1 MTDHAPTE
9 REPRRFGYLFGQ
21 VMKAH
26 PTADVRLV
34 NDILRIVYDDQ
45 KAWASAS
52 PPATETGGLDVGLL
66 AEAIHAAE
74 DPHLEGVSLKQREKA
89 AIIVAEYSRLRSPS
103 VGEGSGEGET

>member
-1 MTDHAPTE
+1 MLDGLE
-9 REPRRFGYLFGQ
+9 RFVSGRPVSERQAQWTR
-21 VMKAH
+21 M
-26 PTADVRLV
+26 
-34 NDILRIVYDDQ
+34 ILAIEEE
-45 KAWASAS
+45 ASAS

-103 VGEGSGEGET
+103 VGEDARE